1 MSFELKTENC
11 LYMDCGGCVN
21 DESTAEEKQ
30 ACANG
35 VMCSKFVND
44 EYIHMSDL
52 GENARR
58 LLEIG
63 IVQDE
68 LVKLGFE
75 AEHHSPSAEF
85 KSIYS
90 FMFNKSSCSWI
101 YCNIYF
107 SDRFAHINGTLFK
120 FYYTSPAWQE
130 DLLTCVKGLI
140 K

>member
-1 MSFELKTENC
+1 M
-11 LYMDCGGCVN
+11 
-21 DESTAEEKQ
+21 
-30 ACANG
+30 
-35 VMCSKFVND
+35 SKFLEKLDDAIIECKFHGGYDDNHEVVYECIDLVN
-44 EYIHMSDL
+44 SL

-63 IVQDE
+63 ILQDE

-120 FYYTSPAWQE
+120 FYYISPAWQE

>member
-1 MSFELKTENC
+1 MITKICTKCHIEKEL
-11 LYMDCGGCVN
+11 
-21 DESTAEEKQ
+21 S
-30 ACANG
+30 
-35 VMCSKFVND
+35 
-44 EYIHMSDL
+44 EYSCFDQIATL

-85 KSIYS
+85 KRIYS